1 MWSQGGV
8 TDEDRLSR
16 AQAKTIIGRVLRM
29 AKPFRKTMYISLACV
44 CVTTACTLAGPLLV
58 RYGIDSGI
66 RAKDPTQLNR
76 AVIAYLLVTA
86 FSYVFGRM
94 QYLYLN
100 RTGESFLRVLRVAV
114 FKQMQRQSMAFFD
127 RNKAGVLVARMT
139 ADIESMAELVQW
151 GLLQFF
157 AAGML
162 VVLAIVVLLSMSWQL
177 TLVALLVMPVL
188 LVSSIKFQRDSNRA
202 YLAVR
207 ERVGA
212 NLSALQEGITAVR
225 VIQAYAQEGEQI
237 KKFTKSNRALFA
249 SHEKSVRVSTWY
261 FALVEF
267 SGVLASALIIGV
279 GGWFVHRGTVT
290 LGTVVAF
297 VLLLSS
303 LFDPVQQ
310 LSQLY
315 NTVQSAGAALNKLFG
330 ILDSQPEI
338 DQHPGAI
345 ELPSTGDLKVTNLT
359 FTYAGVE
366 TPALSDVSISVGVGE
381 KLALVG
387 PTGAG
392 KSTLAKLMARLYDP
406 QQGSVTFGGINLKM
420 ATMTSLRE
428 RIVVVPQE
436 GFLFNGT
443 IRDNLRIA
451 KATATEAEIDAAIA
465 AIGATEHF
473 AQFPDG
479 LDTEVR
485 ERGSRL
491 SAGERQLVALAR
503 AALVDPAVLVLD
515 EATSNLDPGTEAE
528 VELAL
533 ERLMTGRTVI
543 VVAHRLSTVQRAD
556 RIAVIDAARIVEHG
570 THAELLAIGGRYA
583 ALAHAWEKSQ
593 VSSYIAVF
601 DSLGTLHGDDL
612 GAGPNP
618 EDTSK

>member
-16 AQAKTIIGRVLRM
+16 AQARTVIGRVFKM
-29 AKPFRKTMYISLACV
+29 AAPFRKTMYLAFACV
-44 CVTTACTLAGPLLV
+44 CVTTLCALAGPLLV
-58 RYGIDSGI
+58 RRGIDLGI
-66 RAKDPTQLNR
+66 RGKDPTSLNISV
-76 AVIAYLLVTA
+76 AIYLLVA
-86 FSYVFGRM
+86 LIAYVFGRA
-94 QYLYLN
+94 QFLYLN
-100 RTGESFLRVLRVAV
+100 RTGESFLRVLRLAV
-114 FKQMQRQSMAFFD
+114 FRQMQRQSMAFYD

-151 GLLQFF
+151 GLLQFL

-162 VVLAIVVLLSMSWQL
+162 IVFALVLLATLSWQL
-177 TLVALLVMPVL
+177 TIVALLVMPILIAASV
-188 LVSSIKFQRDSNRA
+188 KFQRDSNKA
-202 YLAVR
+202 YLTVR
-207 ERVGA
+207 DRVGA
-212 NLSALQEGITAVR
+212 NLSALQEGITTVR
-225 VIQAYAQEGEQI
+225 VIQAYAQEEETI
-237 KKFTKSNRALFA
+237 RKFTKSNRELFK
-249 SHEKSVRVSTWY
+249 SHEHSVRVSTWY
-261 FALVEF
+261 FALIEF
-267 SGVLASALIIGV
+267 GGVFASALIIGI
-279 GGWFVHRGTVT
+279 GGWLVHRGDVT

-297 VLLLSS
+297 TLLLSS

-315 NTVQSAGAALNKLFG
+315 NTVQSAGAALNKLFQ
-330 ILDSQPEI
+330 ILDAKPEV
-338 DQHPGAI
+338 DEHPGAVA
-345 ELPSTGDLKVTNLT
+345 LPSSGELVVEGID
-359 FTYAGVE
+359 FTYYGAE
-366 TPALSDVSISVGVGE
+366 TRALQGVSISVGVGE

-406 QQGSVTFGGINLKM
+406 QVGSVSYGGINLKM
-420 ATMTSLRE
+420 ATMSSLRE

-451 KATATEAEIDAAIA
+451 RSAATDEEIDAAIA

-473 AQFPDG
+473 ATLPDG

-528 VELAL
+528 VEHAL

-556 RIAVIDAARIVEHG
+556 HIAVIADAQVAEYG
-570 THAELLAIGGRYA
+570 THAELIAQGGRYS
-583 ALAHAWEKSQ
+583 ALAAAWQKSQ
-593 VSSYIAVF
+593 VSR
-601 DSLGTLHGDDL
+601 
-612 GAGPNP
+612 
-618 EDTSK
+618 

>member
-16 AQAKTIIGRVLRM
+16 AQAKTIFGRVLRM

-44 CVTTACTLAGPLLV
+44 CVTVATTLTGPLLV

-66 RAKDPTQLNR
+66 RADNPGKLNR

-86 FSYVFGRM
+86 IAYIFGRM

-100 RTGESFLRVLRVAV
+100 RTGESFLRVLRIAV

-151 GLLQFF
+151 GLLQFIG
-157 AAGML
+157 AGML
-162 VVLAIVVLLSMSWQL
+162 MIFAIVVLLSMSWQL
-177 TLVALLVMPVL
+177 TLVALLVMPIV
-188 LVSSIKFQRDSNRA
+188 LVSSFKFQRDSNRA
-202 YLAVR
+202 YLTVR

-225 VIQAYAQEGEQI
+225 VIQAYAQEDEQI
-237 KKFTKSNRALFA
+237 KKFTKSNRSLFA

-267 SGVLASALIIGV
+267 SGVFASALVIGV
-279 GGWFVHRGTVT
+279 GGWLVHRGTVT

-330 ILDSQPEI
+330 ILDSKPEV
-338 DQHPGAI
+338 DERPGAV
-345 ELPSTGDLKVTNLT
+345 ELPPTGQLTVTNLT
-359 FTYAGVE
+359 FGYPGSE
-366 TPALSDVSISVGVGE
+366 SPALDDVSITVSVGE

-406 QQGSVTFGGINLKM
+406 QQGGVTFGGVDLKM

-451 KATATEAEIDAAIA
+451 RATATEAEIDAAIA

-533 ERLMTGRTVI
+533 ERLMIGRTVI

-556 RIAVIDAARIVEHG
+556 HIAVIDAARIAEYG
-570 THAELLAIGGRYA
+570 THAELLVVGGRYA

-593 VSSYIAVF
+593 VS
-601 DSLGTLHGDDL
+601 
-612 GAGPNP
+612 N
-618 EDTSK
+618 

>member
-44 CVTTACTLAGPLLV
+44 CVTTATTLAGPLLV

-66 RAKDPTQLNR
+66 RAKNPTALNR
-76 AVIAYLLVTA
+76 AVISYLLVTA
-86 FSYVFGRM
+86 VAYLFGRM

-151 GLLQFF
+151 GLLQFV
-157 AAGML
+157 AAGL
-162 VVLAIVVLLSMSWQL
+162 LIVFAIVVLFSMSWQL

-188 LVSSIKFQRDSNRA
+188 LASSFKFQRDSNKA
-202 YLAVR
+202 YLVVR

-267 SGVLASALIIGV
+267 SGVLASALIIGI
-279 GGWFVHRGTVT
+279 GGWFVHRGNVT

-303 LFDPVQQ
+303 LFDPVGQ

-330 ILDSQPEI
+330 ILDSKPEI
-338 DQHPGAI
+338 DEQPGAI
-345 ELPSTGDLKVTNLT
+345 ELPATGELKVSDLT
-359 FTYAGVE
+359 FSYVGAE
-366 TPALSDVSISVGVGE
+366 SPALNDVSITVSVGE

-406 QQGSVTFGGINLKM
+406 QIGSVTFGDIDLKM

-451 KATATEAEIDAAIA
+451 RATATEAEIDAAIA

-533 ERLMTGRTVI
+533 ERLMIGRTVI

-556 RIAVIDAARIVEHG
+556 HIAVIDAARIAEYG

-593 VSSYIAVF
+593 VS
-601 DSLGTLHGDDL
+601 
-612 GAGPNP
+612 N
-618 EDTSK
+618 

>member
-16 AQAKTIIGRVLRM
+16 AQARTVIGRVFKM
-29 AKPFRKTMYISLACV
+29 AAPFRKTMYVAFACV
-44 CVTTACTLAGPLLV
+44 CVTTLCALAGPLLV
-58 RYGIDSGI
+58 RRGIDLGI
-66 RAKDPTQLNR
+66 RGNDPTSLNIS
-76 AVIAYLLVTA
+76 VGMYLLVA
-86 FSYVFGRM
+86 LIAYVFGRA
-94 QYLYLN
+94 QFLFLN
-100 RTGESFLRVLRVAV
+100 RTGESFLRVLRLAV
-114 FKQMQRQSMAFFD
+114 FRQMQRQSMAFYD

-151 GLLQFF
+151 GLLQFI

-162 VVLAIVVLLSMSWQL
+162 IVFALVLLATLSWQL
-177 TLVALLVMPVL
+177 TIVALLVMPILIAASV
-188 LVSSIKFQRDSNRA
+188 KFQRDSNKA

-207 ERVGA
+207 DRVGA
-212 NLSALQEGITAVR
+212 NLSALQEGITTVR
-225 VIQAYAQEGEQI
+225 VIQAYAQEEETI
-237 KKFTKSNRALFA
+237 RKFTKSNRELFK
-249 SHEKSVRVSTWY
+249 SHEHSVRVSTWY
-261 FALVEF
+261 FALIEF
-267 SGVLASALIIGV
+267 GGVFASALIIGI
-279 GGWFVHRGTVT
+279 GGWLVHRGDVT

-297 VLLLSS
+297 TLLLSS

-315 NTVQSAGAALNKLFG
+315 NTVQSAGAALNKLFQ
-330 ILDSQPEI
+330 ILDAKPEV
-338 DQHPGAI
+338 DEHPGAVALPNSG
-345 ELPSTGDLKVTNLT
+345 ELVVSGID
-359 FTYAGVE
+359 FTYSGAE
-366 TPALSDVSISVGVGE
+366 NRALQNVSISVGVGE

-406 QQGSVTFGGINLKM
+406 QVGSVSYGGIDLKM
-420 ATMTSLRE
+420 ATMSSLRE

-451 KATATEAEIDAAIA
+451 RSSATDEEIDAAIA

-473 AQFPDG
+473 ATLPDG

-528 VELAL
+528 VEHAL
-533 ERLMTGRTVI
+533 ERLMAGRTVI

-556 RIAVIDAARIVEHG
+556 HIAVIADAQVAEYG
-570 THAELLAIGGRYA
+570 THTELIAKGGRYS
-583 ALAHAWEKSQ
+583 ALATAWQKSQ
-593 VSSYIAVF
+593 I
-601 DSLGTLHGDDL
+601 T
-612 GAGPNP
+612 N
-618 EDTSK
+618 